1 MGGGGDGDGGSQNA
15 VRGSGASVPDVDGR
29 WGKGGGCVAG
39 VAVSRRERGGTER
52 VRTWRPAL
60 FEAEVG

>member
-1 MGGGGDGDGGSQNA
+1 

-52 VRTWRPAL
+52 ARTWRPAL